1 MNRWGE
7 AFLEYQK
14 VIKGIAPNTLE
25 AYARDLSQ
33 FEEFV
38 GGDFSA
44 LKLEQIYAFLTQF
57 ENKRTLNRKLSTV
70 NTFLNFCYDR
80 MFIDEKPTIK
90 SAKTPKELPKYLS
103 PEEIEAGLAL
113 IDRTTWVGRRDYALI
128 LFLYASGCRISEA
141 LNVKKS
147 DFESGWLTITMA
159 KGAKQRV
166 VPIAKRALEAIDAY
180 LNERGFYN
188 EYIWCSYQQKPLSR
202 ISAFKITKKYL
213 GVSPHTI
220 RHSFATSLILG
231 GADLRVV
238 QELLGHATIN
248 TTQIYTHIQ
257 KENLKTTLESF
268 HPLSHERVAP

>member
-1 MNRWGE
+1 MNRWAE

-14 VIKGIAPNTLE
+14 VIKGVSPNTLE
-25 AYARDLSQ
+25 AYAKDLSQ
-33 FEEFV
+33 FEEFK
-38 GGDFSA
+38 GGDFSN
-44 LKLEQIYAFLTQF
+44 LRLEQIYQFLAQF
-57 ENKRTLNRKLSTV
+57 ENKRTLNRKLSTI

-80 MFIDEKPTIK
+80 MFIDEKPTLK
-90 SAKTPKELPKYLS
+90 SAKTPKELPKYLT
-103 PEEIEAGLAL
+103 PEEIERGLAL
-113 IDRTTWVGRRDYALI
+113 IDRSTWVGKRDYALI

-141 LNVKKS
+141 LNVKQG

-166 VPIAKRALEAIDAY
+166 VPIARRSLEAIDAY
-180 LNERGFYN
+180 LNDRGFYN

-257 KENLKTTLESF
+257 KENLKTTLESY
-268 HPLSHERVAP
+268 HPLSGQKA